1 MSGGEL
7 KCSFPTCILLV
18 GKNVRLNPR
27 VHAPATAEHR
37 NVSTF
42 GLLLIAFFWVVG
54 GIYGNEPLLS
64 AGPPAYVFGLLGFGA
79 IGFAL
84 PMALISAELACALPY
99 DGGLVAWVN
108 EVCGKTVGAHNM
120 YWLWLAYIV
129 DSCAYPALGA
139 AYVGNIQHLNLA
151 SFGEDKE
158 TTEKIVGCIII
169 ALITLIKLGGT
180 DYIVQA
186 STIFFVISMMPS
198 TIFMVYG
205 SKNLQ
210 WSALTGTDTSAEVG
224 GFHAVTLFSWV
235 SWLYCGFNSLGAL
248 AGEVSSQRDCR
259 RPMLRYTAM
268 ALFFRR
274 SRTQL
279 QLIRSLLASSSPS
292 Q

>member
-1 MSGGEL
+1 M
-7 KCSFPTCILLV
+7 CIRQAPHHTVPTSLQ
-18 GKNVRLNPR
+18 P
-27 VHAPATAEHR
+27 HAR
-37 NVSTF
+37 
-42 GLLLIAFFWVVG
+42 
-54 GIYGNEPLLS
+54 
-64 AGPPAYVFGLLGFGA
+64 
-79 IGFAL
+79 
-84 PMALISAELACALPY
+84 
-99 DGGLVAWVN
+99 
-108 EVCGKTVGAHNM
+108 AH
-120 YWLWLAYIV
+120 
-129 DSCAYPALGA
+129 DR
-139 AYVGNIQHLNLA
+139 
-151 SFGEDKE
+151 EDKE

-186 STIFFVISMMPS
+186 STIFFVMSMMPS